1 MTTTNS
7 KHEARNTK
15 QNQIFKFLNDL
26 RIRVL
31 NLFRISNFEFLIF
44 VLVLIFF
51 QIHTDQK
58 IFAESS
64 KPRLGFWVPCEGSQQ
79 VLASKDRIIQLL
91 ETSKKMGVTDIFLQI
106 YRRNN
111 SWYRSQLASD
121 APFQAILQN
130 QKMDTLAFVI
140 QEAHKRGIKIH
151 GWFNVFW
158 IGKDLNVP
166 IIKKFGR
173 EIITKDQKGTSM
185 VDFPN
190 YTIPGELGKW
200 FSYGED
206 GYWLEP
212 GDSRVQN
219 YLLALFQEA
228 LLNYPNLDGIH
239 LDFVRYPFASPYLP
253 GSYYAFTRGI
263 EFGYGAKSIERFQKK
278 YRLNPI
284 KMARTV
290 QNHLLWD
297 QWRRDQITNFL
308 IQLRKIISK
317 TSPKLIFSC
326 AVLPWPER
334 SYFCSFQDWTRWIQE
349 GPIDFVV
356 TMNYTID
363 QHLVMFLS
371 RMSLGAGKPGKV
383 WIGLGPY
390 LFEKDG
396 VGFSKQVQNT
406 FSIAP
411 PGIVFFSYD
420 GLLDQ
425 KEVMQSLQKTL
436 QSKNHS

>member
-1 MTTTNS
+1 M
-7 KHEARNTK
+7 K
-15 QNQIFKFLNDL
+15 QFVVRQIRLLLILMSIFLFHSSGQAKDSP
-26 RIRVL
+26 RI
-31 NLFRISNFEFLIF
+31 
-44 VLVLIFF
+44 
-51 QIHTDQK
+51 
-58 IFAESS
+58 
-64 KPRLGFWVPCEGSQQ
+64 GFWVPCEGSEQ
-79 VLASKDRIIQLL
+79 VLSNKDKIIKLL
-91 ETSKKMGVTDIFLQI
+91 ETSKKMGITDIFLQV

-111 SWYRSQLASD
+111 TWYRSKLASD
-121 APFQAILQN
+121 IPFQTILKN
-130 QKMDTLAFVI
+130 QKIDTLAFTI

-151 GWFNVFW
+151 AWFNVFW

-166 IIKKFGR
+166 IIKKFGK
-173 EIITKDQKGTSM
+173 EIITRNQKGMSM
-185 VDFPN
+185 TDFPN
-190 YTIPGELGKW
+190 HAIPGELGKW

-212 GDSRVQN
+212 GDLRVQN
-219 YLLALFQEA
+219 YFLALFQEA
-228 LLNYPNLDGIH
+228 LQNYPNLDGVH

-253 GSYYAFTRGI
+253 GSYYAFARGL

-278 YRLNPI
+278 YGLNPV
-284 KMARTV
+284 KMERTV

-297 QWRRDQITNFL
+297 QWRRDQITSL
-308 IQLRKIISK
+308 LMQLRKIILK
-317 TSPKLIFSC
+317 NSPKLVFSC

-349 GPIDFVV
+349 GPVDFVV

-363 QHLVMFLS
+363 QHLFMFLS

-390 LFEKDG
+390 LFEKDAF
-396 VGFSKQVQNT
+396 GFSKQVQNT
-406 FSIAP
+406 FAIAP

-436 QSKNHS
+436 QSKKHS